1 MPRHPDPDLENRI
14 LNAAQTLW
22 KRGGEKSLT
31 MRAVARAAGTNTPAV
46 YRRFKDRQDLVRGLL
61 RRIAGQIRIHFAAA
75 QSVEDM
81 AEAYVNYALR
91 LPHEYELFYSHVHE
105 LSPPRGTGR
114 PRPIGESRPNFAFV
128 QQQLAKKLGGSPED
142 HTHLALAMWA
152 TLHGTA
158 TLLLS
163 KSIPGGHE
171 EELRAACR
179 AAVKTLLAGAGQFSQ
194 GNGTKAGGRRRG

>member
-128 QQQLAKKLGGSPED
+128 QQQLATKLGGSPED